1 MSVETLCCGAGGV
14 DELRKLLPD
23 ESAPCYGMLRLTVG
37 SGAFARQKTV
47 LIVYSPDSCPGIKK
61 AKFAA
66 RRNEVKK
73 LLGDVHTEWVVVSA
87 AELCLSGML
96 EATKH
101 IAADST
107 KGDFSISKMKAD
119 YEAMIAASS
128 AGGKGGKIDL
138 LKATGR
144 KTAAEMGAK
153 VNSHV
158 AIKAV
163 REQMGPFNWA
173 LFGPTEAG
181 QELKFINAGSLS
193 VNGGCLGR
201 RDLPSSARNRKN
213 S

>member
-1 MSVETLCCGAGGV
+1 MTMETLCCGAGGV
-14 DELRKLLPD
+14 EELRKKLID
-23 ESAPCYGMLRLTVG
+23 ETAPCYGMLRLQVG
-37 SGAFARQKTV
+37 EGTFARQKTV
-47 LIVYSPDSCPGIKK
+47 MLIYAPDACPGIKK

-66 RRNEVKK
+66 KRSEAKK
-73 LLGDVHTEWVVVSA
+73 ALGDVHFEWNVA
-87 AELCLSGML
+87 GAGDLSIAGML

-107 KGDFSISKMKAD
+107 KGDFSITKMKAD
-119 YEAMIAASS
+119 YEAMIVAS
-128 AGGKGGKIDL
+128 AKGGGGGGGGSIDL

-193 VNGGCLGR
+193 VNGELDFDR
-201 RDLPSSARNRKN
+201 
-213 S
+213 